1 MQPQTKL
8 LLVDQNQNFIKAFRK
23 GLLHE
28 VDCDLEIVGSIEL
41 MVSRLAVE
49 DFDIVLCSLN
59 LPGAYQDETLTF
71 LSNLSASVLIM
82 TESYLE
88 EVDAHIGNLSVAEY
102 IVQDSAAAIE
112 HAVSVAARLVKNS
125 ERPIWIL
132 ALDDHFSEMKLK
144 SLLSSQRF
152 PIRVFDKTT
161 SIGQELGIS
170 GFQDGFIEPIFPKLI
185 LITGATLNNCC
196 GLIEWLDVLRENY
209 PSQYLPVILCGR
221 PTDLRV
227 TMKLLK
233 YGVNDFYNLHFT
245 PEELYIRI
253 DKNLPQSD
261 FRS

>member
-1 MQPQTKL
+1 MQPLTKL
-8 LLVDQNQNFIKAFRK
+8 LLVDQNQSFINAFQK
-23 GLLHE
+23 GLVRE
-28 VDCDLEIVGSIEL
+28 VDCHLEVVDSIEK
-41 MVSRLAVE
+41 MVTRLAAE

-59 LPGAYQDETLTF
+59 LPDAYQEETLTF
-71 LSNLSASVLIM
+71 LSNLSISVLIM

-112 HAVSVAARLVKNS
+112 HAVRVTSRLIKNS
-125 ERPIWIL
+125 TRPIWIL
-132 ALDDHFSEMKLK
+132 SLDDHFSEMKLK

-152 PIRVFDKTT
+152 PIRLFEKPA

-170 GFQDGFIEPIFPKLI
+170 GFQDNFIEPILPKLI
-185 LITGATLNNCC
+185 LITGATLNNCH
-196 GLIEWLDVLRENY
+196 GLIEWLDLLRQNY
-209 PSQYLPVILCGR
+209 PSQYLPIMLCGR

-233 YGVNDFYNLHFT
+233 YGVNDFYNLHFS

-253 DKNLPQSD
+253 DKNLSQLD
-261 FRS
+261 FRV